1 MKIVA
6 HKGHHAS
13 VPENTMP
20 AFQAAIDIGADAI
33 EFDVQA
39 SADSGLVVFHDYD
52 LNRMTGSPGLLR
64 NQTTA
69 ALLGTPIVHD
79 GSPDLFKI
87 PLLEEVLDLSGI
99 EFELEIKTLDRS
111 AISEILKAVEQRSLQ
126 STVEFTSSFHLAL
139 AQLRLEAPW
148 ARIGLFCRPRHPSVS
163 RQEHQLNAIDECL
176 LIGATSL
183 HIPAPD
189 LDESWVETCH
199 VKGLLVHAANADDP
213 AQLHRVNDL
222 GADQLSTNIS
232 PDAVAA
238 LR

>member
-6 HKGHHAS
+6 HRGHHAS

-20 AFQAAIDIGADAI
+20 AFQAAIDIGAHAI

-39 SADSGLVVFHDYD
+39 SADGGLVVFHDHD
-52 LNRMTGSPGLLR
+52 LNRMTGRPGSLR

-69 ALLGTPIVHD
+69 ALIGTPIAQD
-79 GSPDLFKI
+79 GSPGLYKI

-99 EFELEIKTLDRS
+99 EFELEVKTLNRS
-111 AISEILKAVEQRSLQ
+111 AISGILKAVEQRSLQ

-139 AQLRLEAPW
+139 AQLRSEAPW

-163 RQEHQLNAIDECL
+163 SRAHQLNAIDECL

-183 HIPAPD
+183 HIPARD

-199 VKGLLVHAANADDP
+199 AQRLLVHAANADDP
-213 AQLHRVNDL
+213 AQVHRVNEL
-222 GADQLSTNIS
+222 GADQLSTNNS